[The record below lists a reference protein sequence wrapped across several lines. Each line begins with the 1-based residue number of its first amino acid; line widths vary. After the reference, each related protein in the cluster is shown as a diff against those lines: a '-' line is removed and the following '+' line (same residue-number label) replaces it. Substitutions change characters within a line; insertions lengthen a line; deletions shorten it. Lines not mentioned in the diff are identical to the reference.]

1 MGEAARQLPH
11 NTPGNTPPQL
21 LATVW
26 KKGDPSPNPGGRP
39 KGLSSYIRE
48 KTLEGHQL
56 VDFLYNVMNG
66 GEKVFCKM
74 SDRLKAVEMLLG
86 YGLWPK
92 VGNGDAAPQDKPLL
106 DVTQCNE
113 QELQFLE
120 NVRLGLTAIYDRIR
134 SGAAEA
140 EPK

>member
-1 MGEAARQLPH
+1 MGEAAEKLSQ
-11 NTPGNTPPQL
+11 NTGKTIPKGLIPWQPGC
-21 LATVW
+21 
-26 KKGDPSPNPGGRP
+26 PSPNPGGRP
-39 KGLSSYIRE
+39 KGLSTYIRE

-92 VGNGDAAPQDKPLL
+92 VGNGDPATQDKPLL
-106 DVTQCNE
+106 NLEQCNE
-113 QELQFLE
+113 QELEFLN

-134 SGAAEA
+134 SGATET
-140 EPK
+140 KTQ

>member
-1 MGEAARQLPH
+1 MGEAAEELTQNNPRPVPAQL
-11 NTPGNTPPQL
+11 TP
-21 LATVW
+21 W
-26 KKGDPSPNPGGRP
+26 KPGQSGNPGGRP
-39 KGLSSYIRE
+39 RGLSTYIRE

-56 VDFLYNVMNG
+56 VDFLYNVMSG

-113 QELQFLE
+113 QELEFLN

-134 SGAAEA
+134 SGAAET
-140 EPK
+140 ESK